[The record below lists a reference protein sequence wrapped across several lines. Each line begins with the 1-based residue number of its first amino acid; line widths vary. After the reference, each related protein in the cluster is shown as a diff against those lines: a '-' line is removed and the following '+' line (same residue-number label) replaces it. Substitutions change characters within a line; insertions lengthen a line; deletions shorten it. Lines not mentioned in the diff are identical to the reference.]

1 MLCGRSNYRIRNGQK
16 SVLSSNDVE
25 FIKRSVL
32 FQGILPPERDRLI
45 ERCHARKTVPDTPIF
60 KARQPV
66 SRVYLVLDGVIELYR
81 GSENGKHAILGLREV
96 GEIAGAS
103 AALAGINHY
112 TTAQSVGKCRLLEV
126 PLEVFNELLQ
136 LDPNLV
142 RRLTSRLADNLQLIS
157 EHVER
162 LQLMQTTE
170 RLASYLLS
178 LLPTNGISTEFLLPC
193 DKGVIATYLG
203 MERESFSRSLKKLR
217 SLGVI
222 SKGRHIQISDPAA
235 LKSLCQ

>member
-1 MLCGRSNYRIRNGQK
+1 M
-16 SVLSSNDVE
+16 
-25 FIKRSVL
+25 
-32 FQGILPPERDRLI
+32 I
-45 ERCHARKTVPDTPIF
+45 ERCHVHKMDIDNPLFRTGHE
-60 KARQPV
+60 V

-81 GSENGKHAILGLREV
+81 GAEDGKHAILGLREI

-112 TTAQSVGKCRLLEV
+112 TTGQPVGRCRLLEV
-126 PLEVFNELLQ
+126 PLDVFHELLDQ
-136 LDPNLV
+136 NPDLA
-142 RRLTSRLADNLQLIS
+142 RKLTSRLADNLQLIS

-178 LLPTNGISTEFLLPC
+178 MLPNNGRSTEFLLPC

-222 SKGRHIQISDPAA
+222 SKGRRIQISDPAA